1 MVFTED
7 NVIAMQA
14 GLTAV
19 PTHVHTLM
27 LTGSIVACAIE

>member
-7 NVIAMQA
+7 NAITMQA

-19 PTHVHTLM
+19 PKYVRTLM

>member
-7 NVIAMQA
+7 NAIAMQA

-19 PTHVHTLM
+19 PKHVHTLM
-27 LTGSIVACAIE
+27 LTARIVACAIE

>member
-7 NVIAMQA
+7 NAIAMQA

-19 PTHVHTLM
+19 PKHVRTLM
-27 LTGSIVACAIE
+27 LTGSIVARAIE